1 MCLVSYLC
9 LLLTNCMAWSLGG
22 KPRNIL
28 NPAKIDFDGGHGAF
42 EGEYGYEEDI
52 DGNDNA

>member
-1 MCLVSYLC
+1 
-9 LLLTNCMAWSLGG
+9 MAWSLGG